1 MVMCRFVLGVALLA
15 VLVLFAV
22 GALADDVCLCG
33 GQKSDKDAPVKSL
46 TTRFTYKAVVPEL
59 PAGTKSLDLWLP
71 IPSDSQ
77 WQTVRDVQVSS
88 PYPYRIT
95 QEQKFGN
102 RMVYVRVTGQETR
115 DKLEVAV
122 SFIVERKEVR
132 VLGDNG
138 QVNKTCSCSPNCNC
152 PHCQADK
159 TLRQLSLQPETLVP
173 VGGRFLTIATEVTQG
188 KQTKLEKIRAL
199 FEHVVATMQYDYKR
213 ESPKLGEG
221 DVAFVCDFR
230 KGNCSDLH
238 SYLISLARS
247 LGIPAYLEYGFPIVG
262 IPIPDPLPKEGKIGG
277 YHCWTWVY
285 DEQVGWFPVDA
296 SDARRWL
303 DANRPEVKDF
313 LFGNLVLERSAVA
326 VSRGR
331 DIVLNP
337 PQKGKPLN
345 YFIYPY
351 AEADGQSVKV
361 NWELTYQ
368 LLP

>member
-1 MVMCRFVLGVALLA
+1 
-15 VLVLFAV
+15 
-22 GALADDVCLCG
+22 
-33 GQKSDKDAPVKSL
+33 
-46 TTRFTYKAVVPEL
+46 
-59 PAGTKSLDLWLP
+59 
-71 IPSDSQ
+71 
-77 WQTVRDVQVSS
+77 
-88 PYPYRIT
+88 
-95 QEQKFGN
+95 
-102 RMVYVRVTGQETR
+102 
-115 DKLEVAV
+115 
-122 SFIVERKEVR
+122 VERKEVK
-132 VLGDNG
+132 VLANG
-138 QVNKTCSCSPNCNC
+138 GQRKDCNC
-152 PHCQADK
+152 PEQCNCEHCRTDK
-159 TLRQLSLQPETLVP
+159 TLRQLALQPETLVP

-188 KQTKLEKIRAL
+188 KKEGLEKIRAL

-221 DVAFVCDFR
+221 DVAFICDFR

-277 YHCWTWVY
+277 YHCWAWVY
-285 DEQVGWFPVDA
+285 DEQIGWFPVDA

>member
-1 MVMCRFVLGVALLA
+1 MKGVVFAVASSA
-15 VLVLFAV
+15 VLAAAIV
-22 GALADDVCLCG
+22 GALAQDTCNCG
-33 GQKSDKDAPVKSL
+33 GQNQTPAAKTL
-46 TTRFTYKAVVPEL
+46 TTRFTYKAVVPEV
-59 PAGTKSLDLWLP
+59 PSGAKVVELWIP
-71 IPSDSQ
+71 VPSDSR
-77 WQTVRDVQVSS
+77 WQTVKDVQVTS

-102 RMVYVRVTGQETR
+102 RMVYVRGEGSGTGNS
-115 DKLEVAV
+115 LEVTV
-122 SFIVERKEVR
+122 SFVVERKEVR
-132 VLGDNG
+132 VLGSGG
-138 QVNKTCSCSPNCNC
+138 QGKDCSCPEQCNC
-152 PHCQADK
+152 PHCQADR
-159 TLRQLSLQPETLVP
+159 TLRQLSLQPEALVP
-173 VGGRFLTIATEVTQG
+173 VGGRFLTIAQEVAKG
-188 KQTKLEKIRAL
+188 KKDTLDKVRAL

-221 DVAFVCDFR
+221 DVAFVCDFK

-247 LGIPAYLEYGFPIVG
+247 LGIPAYLEYGFPIAG
-262 IPIPDPLPKEGKIGG
+262 IPLPEPLPKEGKIGG

-285 DEQVGWFPVDA
+285 DEVVGWFPVDA

-303 DANRPEVKDF
+303 DAGKPEIKDF

-326 VSRGR
+326 FSRGR

-351 AEADGQSVKV
+351 AEVDGQPVKV
-361 NWELTYQ
+361 QWELSYQ
-368 LLP
+368 LLQ

>member
-1 MVMCRFVLGVALLA
+1 MRWFVLGVVALA
-15 VLVLFAV
+15 VLVSLAA
-22 GALADDVCLCG
+22 GALADDACHCG
-33 GQKSDKDAPVKSL
+33 GQKSEKSATTRTL

-59 PAGTKSLDLWLP
+59 PAGTKVLDLWLP

-102 RMVYVRVTGQETR
+102 RMVYVRAENPQAPMTVI
-115 DKLEVAV
+115 V
-122 SFIVERKEVR
+122 SFVVERKEVK
-132 VLGDNG
+132 VLADGG
-138 QVNKTCSCSPNCNC
+138 QGKDCSCSDRCNC
-152 PHCQADK
+152 AHCRADK
-159 TLRQLSLQPETLVP
+159 ALRQLSSQPETLVP

-188 KQTKLEKIRAL
+188 KQAKLEKIRAL

-285 DEQVGWFPVDA
+285 DERVGWFAVDA